1 MEHVSSRRLTI
12 ARRLVPRIQDNT
24 DEILKIADEYNS
36 ELDEGIMKHLKEDLA
51 HLGQL
56 LEIRFTHEDRMVI
69 ALQILENKQTE
80 DAPDCALATR
90 A

>member
-1 MEHVSSRRLTI
+1 
-12 ARRLVPRIQDNT
+12 
-24 DEILKIADEYNS
+24 
-36 ELDEGIMKHLKEDLA
+36 MKHLKEDLA

-69 ALQILENKQTE
+69 ALQILDNKQTE
-80 DAPDCALATR
+80 DAPYCALASR

>member
-1 MEHVSSRRLTI
+1 MITSKTPTRTTI
-12 ARRLVPRIQDNT
+12 
-24 DEILKIADEYNS
+24 EIGKTS
-36 ELDEGIMKHLKEDLA
+36 EQQIYDFKLDEGIMKHLKEDLA

-69 ALQILENKQTE
+69 ALQILDNKQTE
-80 DAPDCALATR
+80 DAPYCALASR